1 MAHTPVGRR
10 TVGGGSPG
18 MGTRVEAS
26 VGENKSTAKH
36 LFYQQRV
43 RRDLIRGDGAAPEL
57 RHTVRGLGLD
67 DARDGPGHGRPQRR
81 GRDRAF
87 GKAEPAGTVSDDSEA
102 MHTVAQH
109 GVFYPMRPRMP
120 GRTVGKG
127 LPLSNRA
134 PGPPADPQQRCSP
147 LCARDFDAM
156 PTGRFLLCF
165 VGATGLGVPACT
177 PAPDAAWP
185 VAVTLVDSVTGVMPT
200 TFPGVVALRS
210 GPVCVPDTYL
220 HKVRCFDPASREWTA
235 FGREGSGP
243 GEFRALGPLV
253 RMAGRDS
260 LIGVVDIRHNR
271 FSVHDADGLYH
282 GGYSVPPLF
291 QPISEVGPR
300 ALSGLWVSYTPTE
313 HRTGR
318 LARLDAETGASLAQI
333 TMEERVGAGESTA
346 GFARGVELD
355 DGTMVLNITRD
366 RFARFSADGHKL
378 ADLELP
384 DHLRAPIYPT
394 ERDIEVFRYELRR
407 LFGILDAIPEDSLLG
422 NARDSLRVWTI
433 GGAGDASLE
442 LESVTISNSGGQRN
456 SPRMGM

>member
-1 MAHTPVGRR
+1 
-10 TVGGGSPG
+10 
-18 MGTRVEAS
+18 
-26 VGENKSTAKH
+26 
-36 LFYQQRV
+36 
-43 RRDLIRGDGAAPEL
+43 
-57 RHTVRGLGLD
+57 
-67 DARDGPGHGRPQRR
+67 
-81 GRDRAF
+81 
-87 GKAEPAGTVSDDSEA
+87 
-102 MHTVAQH
+102 
-109 GVFYPMRPRMP
+109 
-120 GRTVGKG
+120 
-127 LPLSNRA
+127 
-134 PGPPADPQQRCSP
+134 
-147 LCARDFDAM
+147 M

-185 VAVTLVDSVTGVMPT
+185 VAITLVDSVTGVMPT
-200 TFPGVVALRS
+200 TFPDVVVLRS

-243 GEFRALGPLV
+243 GEFRALGPLIRV
-253 RMAGRDS
+253 AGRDS

-291 QPISEVGPR
+291 RPISEVGPR
-300 ALSGLWVSYTPTE
+300 ALSGLWVSYAPTE
-313 HRTGR
+313 QRTGR
-318 LARLDAETGASLAQI
+318 LARLDAQTGTSLAQV

-346 GFARGVELD
+346 GFARGVELN
-355 DGTMVLNITRD
+355 DGTMVLNITRH

-407 LFGILDAIPEDSLLG
+407 LFGREPSQAQVEEFSNKPMHPVVREANLRVGPHQTVWVASARDRVLHSYLDVFHADHYLGSVQVRHRLLG
-422 NARDSLRVWTI
+422 FDVLGDTLVVLVERPEEDVAGPVRGLDWYRI
-433 GGAGDASLE
+433 GLTPPPSAGPEAGDDGLPSTATGE
-442 LESVTISNSGGQRN
+442 
-456 SPRMGM
+456 